1 VKKKGVSPVIAT
13 VLLLV
18 LTIVAI
24 SILAVFIIPFVKNSL
39 GSSKGC
45 FDVLGD
51 IKFDAE
57 GRYNCH
63 AQSTSPLGTLRTGFS
78 VRIDS
83 DEIVG
88 FSLTLFQQG
97 SANSFRIENGTTDP
111 DVVSVLRMLTADF
124 NKPLIVPIKGGVRTY
139 VAKGAFERAEV
150 NPILSNGKTCD
161 AQETIVLNPCTDS
174 EAISALLAY

>member
-1 VKKKGVSPVIAT
+1 MVKKKGVSPVIAT

-57 GRYNCH
+57 SRYNCNYQNDSG
-63 AQSTSPLGTLRTGFS
+63 ARTGFS

-83 DEIVG
+83 EDIVG

-97 SANSFRIENGTTDP
+97 SANSFRIENGTTDAQ
-111 DVVSVLRMLTADF
+111 VTEVIRMLDGNFT
-124 NKPLIVPIKGGVRTY
+124 NPLIVPVKGGGRTY
-139 VAKGAFERAEV
+139 VAKGVFERAEV
-150 NPILSNGKTCD
+150 NPLLSNGKVCD
-161 AQETIVLNPCTDS
+161 AQETIALEPCTDIV
-174 EAISALLAY
+174 AKNALFKD

>member
-1 VKKKGVSPVIAT
+1 MKGKRGVSPVIAT

-18 LTIVAI
+18 LTIVAV

-39 GSSKGC
+39 GTSKGC

-57 GRYNCH
+57 SRYNCNYQN
-63 AQSTSPLGTLRTGFS
+63 ASGARSGFS

-97 SANSFRIENGTTDP
+97 SANSYRIENGTTDLS
-111 DVVSVLRMLTADF
+111 VVRTIRML
-124 NKPLIVPIKGGVRTY
+124 N
-139 VAKGAFERAEV
+139 
-150 NPILSNGKTCD
+150 
-161 AQETIVLNPCTDS
+161 S
-174 EAISALLAY
+174 E